1 MMREAVRD
9 FDQRS
14 NRRVIPFLQ
23 QRQTVLEDEMQEK
36 ENDPST
42 AKSEIQFVK
51 VSLEEVKKRLEQETD

>member
-42 AKSEIQFVK
+42 AKSEI
-51 VSLEEVKKRLEQETD
+51 